1 MLSELILESLST
13 WSKEKLLLIVIIM
26 EEIWRARHKK
36 ILENTEVDPL
46 SSITQINQRFC
57 EFDSNKKLKIEK
69 QL

>member
-1 MLSELILESLST
+1 
-13 WSKEKLLLIVIIM
+13 M

-69 QL
+69 QLQRKQGVMQEALLQAHN